1 MLKRRGLAAL
11 VRAVLVGTVLLGPPG
26 AAAAAELAAPEGA
39 VVVTVAGNIQNTNR
53 GAFDPEK
60 DLFLKY
66 HEVSFE
72 KAAAFDRAMLEGLG
86 LHEVEIAFEGWPEP
100 VRLQGP
106 RLRDLVAA
114 VGGAGQTVSLMALD
128 GYASEIAWADLEA
141 LDWIVGIRQDGRDLG
156 LGQRG
161 PLWVVYSYPDGRK
174 LTAEDELR
182 WPWATF
188 YIEIK

>member
-1 MLKRRGLAAL
+1 MLKRRGFAGLVPALLFGAAL
-11 VRAVLVGTVLLGPPG
+11 LGLPG
-26 AAAAAELAAPEGA
+26 AAAAADLPAPEGA

-72 KAAAFDRAMLEGLG
+72 KAAAFDRAMLEELG

-114 VGGAGQTVSLMALD
+114 VGGEGATVSLMALD

-161 PLWVVYSYPDGRK
+161 PLWVVYTYPDGRK
-174 LTAEDELR
+174 LTADDELR